1 MPLGS
6 SRRYGHTE
14 QMEPVVVSLLL
25 TVASLG
31 AAGAHFGQMFGPI
44 WQRARNAVIG
54 AALVPSGTAGLLFTV
69 KLIAQGLPLGLVP
82 AFLLAWLW
90 FSTFAGGAAA
100 LGASLA
106 FYQIS
111 EAGKIRSPLA
121 PALSAFLSAMTF
133 GILGLPALALLMLE

>member
-1 MPLGS
+1 M
-6 SRRYGHTE
+6 RYGQTE
-14 QMEPVVVSLLL
+14 QMEPIVVCLLL

-31 AAGAHFGQMFGPI
+31 AAGAQFGQMFGPS
-44 WQRARNAVIG
+44 WQRARNAVRG
-54 AALVPSGTAGLLFTV
+54 AALVPSATVGLLFTV

-82 AFLLAWLW
+82 AFFLAWLW

-111 EAGKIRSPLA
+111 VAGKIRSPLA
-121 PALSAFLSAMTF
+121 PALGAFLSAMTL